1 MTTGYLVKCIS
12 KRKTADMYL
21 EQAVALK
28 HWHYWTYILHRILLK
43 IDGKNGKF
51 KRKDFIPELQK
62 HFGEIG
68 SIETGKLIFK
78 SLAGPYA
85 FTFNKETKLINQ
97 ISKRFDTG
105 QFNAIDLIN
114 LNDSLLNNSYWVCQN
129 LAYFFNKEFS
139 PFYKT
144 EIILKIT
151 SKMKPEGE
159 IPTLNTER
167 LPLHRFSS
175 RILRDM
181 DSDKNRWVAEY
192 GYDKMGHKSWVGND
206 INFAFIKNRT
216 STECELVILCDEKWV
231 DHIEI
236 DHVFESAG

>member
-114 LNDSLLNNSYWVCQN
+114 LNDSHLNNSYWVCQN

-159 IPTLNTER
+159 IPTLSTER

-192 GYDKMGHKSWVGND
+192 GYAKMGHKSWVGND